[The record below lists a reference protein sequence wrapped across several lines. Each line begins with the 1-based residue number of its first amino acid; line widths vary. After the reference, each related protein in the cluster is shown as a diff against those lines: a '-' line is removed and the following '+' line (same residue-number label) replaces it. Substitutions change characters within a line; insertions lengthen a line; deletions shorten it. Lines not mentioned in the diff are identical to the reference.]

1 MGMAKMVR
9 CKSCGYI
16 MPEGKLRDKCPAC
29 GVPAKMFEPF
39 EDPVGEAR
47 RRLLDAHL
55 HPIAVHFSTAFAA
68 SLVLLTAGTLIFS
81 GRVLEI
87 LACTARLIS
96 LFLPLL
102 VLASFLLGLLDGRTR
117 FRSVGR
123 SEILK
128 KKVIYGLLFLV
139 FSAGLTLVVWLQA
152 PSGAAGSALAVV
164 LAVLAF
170 VCSVVLGGY
179 GGQILNSAFPGK

>member
-1 MGMAKMVR
+1 MAKLVR
-9 CKSCGYI
+9 CKSCGYL
-16 MPEGKLRDKCPAC
+16 MPEGKLKDKCPAC
-29 GVPAKMFEPF
+29 GVPAKMFEPY

-68 SLVLLTAGTLIFS
+68 SLVVLAAGTLLFS
-81 GRVLEI
+81 GGVQEI
-87 LACTARLIS
+87 LACTARLMS

-102 VLASFLLGLLDGRTR
+102 VLATFLLGLLDGRTR

-123 SEILK
+123 SQILK
-128 KKVIYGLLFLV
+128 RKVLFGILFLA
-139 FSAGLTLVVWLQA
+139 FSSGLALSVWLQA
-152 PSGAAGSALAVV
+152 PPGAAGPALALG

-170 VCSVVLGGY
+170 ACSVVLGDY
-179 GGQILNSAFPGK
+179 GSRILNSAFPGK

>member
-1 MGMAKMVR
+1 MAKMVR
-9 CKSCGYI
+9 CKSCGYL
-16 MPEGKLRDKCPAC
+16 MPEGKLRDRCPAC
-29 GVPAKMFEPF
+29 GVPAKMFEPY

-68 SLVLLTAGTLIFS
+68 SLVVVAAGTLIFS
-81 GRVLEI
+81 GRVEEV
-87 LACTARLIS
+87 LACTARLMS

-102 VLASFLLGLLDGRTR
+102 VLATFLLGLLDGRTR

-123 SEILK
+123 SQILK
-128 KKVIYGLLFLV
+128 RKVLYGLLFFA
-139 FSAGLTLVVWLQA
+139 FSAGLALTVWLQGPA
-152 PSGAAGSALAVV
+152 SAAGPALAVV

-170 VCSVVLGGY
+170 ACSVVLGAY
-179 GGQILNSAFPGK
+179 GSRIINSAFPGK